1 MVERLQIPSS
11 QGTMPYPTTGIMDSA
26 LILEDDEL
34 LSIGNATS
42 AVRVA
47 NNPLQNKDQSSSEN
61 VSPPY
66 LQCSSM
72 PSHPVG
78 LVNTSTVIQL
88 T

>member
-1 MVERLQIPSS
+1 MQIPSS
-11 QGTMPYPTTGIMDSA
+11 QETMPYPRTGMMDST

-61 VSPPY
+61 VSPPC
-66 LQCSSM
+66 LQSSSM
-72 PSHPVG
+72 PSYPIG